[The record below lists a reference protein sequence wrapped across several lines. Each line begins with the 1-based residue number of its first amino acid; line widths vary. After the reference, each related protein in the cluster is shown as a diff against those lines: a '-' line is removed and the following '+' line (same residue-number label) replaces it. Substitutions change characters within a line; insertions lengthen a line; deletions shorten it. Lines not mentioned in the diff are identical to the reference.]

1 MFQQSKL
8 VMGDAVGH
16 WSLVAE
22 GLNVHR
28 LEPSIAP
35 EMNAFGAV
43 LCGNMPKFHIK
54 AAYMCLQ

>member
-1 MFQQSKL
+1 
-8 VMGDAVGH
+8 MGDAVGH